1 MRLSSF
7 RYCLGC
13 VHRHYRFPSWREAN
27 HFMLYTAL
35 GVTGFSAPTAR
46 ERRHEGDRNALW

>member
-27 HFMLYTAL
+27 HFMLYTAQ